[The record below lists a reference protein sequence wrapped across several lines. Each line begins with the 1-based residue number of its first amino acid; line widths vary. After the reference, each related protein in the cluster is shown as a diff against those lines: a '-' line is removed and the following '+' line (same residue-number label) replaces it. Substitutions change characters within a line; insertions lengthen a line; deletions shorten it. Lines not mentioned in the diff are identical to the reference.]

1 MTDRTSFSPV
11 VSLRQAMD
19 ELLSESSTGT
29 PYRTLWSRG
38 LSNGATVSPLP
49 LDVYMTQDAVVVL
62 AAAPGLQPDQFQI
75 TYNQGTLQLTG
86 TIPNVADSGEA
97 KGATWY
103 VHELWSGT
111 FQRAVSL
118 PIDVDVDQAQA
129 SFAHG
134 ILKIVLPKA
143 EQAKP
148 KSIPITTN
156 GHNQAISSGK

>member
-1 MTDRTSFSPV
+1 MTDRTAFTPF

-19 ELLSESSTGT
+19 ELLNESFTGT
-29 PYRTLWSRG
+29 PSRTLWSRG
-38 LSNGATVSPLP
+38 MSNGATVAPLP

-62 AAAPGLQPDQFQI
+62 AAAPGLSPEQFQI
-75 TYNQGTLQLTG
+75 TYNQGTLQLSG
-86 TIPNVADSGEA
+86 TIHNVADSGEA

-103 VHELWSGT
+103 VHELGSGQ

-118 PIDVDVDQAQA
+118 PVEVDVDQAQA
-129 SFAHG
+129 SFEQG

-148 KSIPITTN
+148 KSIPITAN
-156 GHNQAISSGK
+156 GQQQAISSGK